1 MDDIFYDDDL
11 TEKLH
16 GYGNDDQIAYTVNRW
31 REKNANW
38 DNFLADYLYGQGI
51 PPWTVKAI
59 LEEHARHEEIEK
71 QEVEIGKCYKY
82 KDGAQEGQYIGKLES
97 YTLETEEGHAARRG
111 GVEAAAEGDATY
123 TRGILRRTH
132 SEEDEAQCPICF
144 EIMND
149 PVTLLCGHSACMNC
163 IHMLIVSPAPNNCMT
178 CRHPIAP
185 AVHNDLH
192 VNIFMRD
199 YINRRYPDE
208 MRRRDAVR
216 KAETR
221 EFVFVFNDGGEMK
234 TITGEDQT
242 LMELEIEE
250 THCPDDVGSNIMHK
264 GGKRKSRR
272 NRKSK
277 KSNKK
282 SRKSKKAK
290 KNKSRKS
297 NHR

>member
-16 GYGNDDQIAYTVNRW
+16 GYGNYAQIAYTVNRW

-38 DNFLADYLYGQGI
+38 DNFLADYQYGQGI
-51 PPWTVKAI
+51 PPWNVKAI
-59 LEEHARHEEIEK
+59 LEEHARQEEIEK

-111 GVEAAAEGDATY
+111 VVEAAAEGDATY

-221 EFVFVFNDGGEMK
+221 EFVFVFNDGGERREINGEA
-234 TITGEDQT
+234 ITT
-242 LMELEIEE
+242 SHLKIEE
-250 THCPDDVGSNIMHK
+250 TPCHNYVGSNRKMHK

-272 NRKSK
+272 TRKKRRQST
-277 KSNKK
+277 
-282 SRKSKKAK
+282 R
-290 KNKSRKS
+290 RR
-297 NHR
+297 HH